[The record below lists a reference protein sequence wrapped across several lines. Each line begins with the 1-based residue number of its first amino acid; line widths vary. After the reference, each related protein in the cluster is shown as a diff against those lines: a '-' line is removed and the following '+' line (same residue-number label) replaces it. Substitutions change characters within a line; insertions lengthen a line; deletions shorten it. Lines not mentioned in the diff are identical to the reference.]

1 MHVFIVDY
9 ALKCLL
15 QVLLKIFTKIWKK
28 QAKYVYDKQT
38 NTMGV

>member
-15 QVLLKIFTKIWKK
+15 QVLLKIFYQNMKETGEIRL
-28 QAKYVYDKQT
+28 
-38 NTMGV
+38 